1 MSEVISLNY
10 TGDSV
15 KRINSGSSKKF
26 TSFRTLIS
34 YLFTKGN
41 NEHDTN
47 HATIIVIARSIT
59 RERCKLDRLGLKEK
73 TLLLKYYFNHLNVV
87 VVDGGALDNEV
98 VVEQINEAIERID
111 KLIHDRISRVETW
124 TGTGKASVNDFF
136 DQETA
141 ADNDL
146 MFSIDDIV
154 ATMSFV
160 LTYNTNTTPGTLAS
174 LIELNK
180 LIMEEIDF
188 LSLLSNN
195 SKRHLLKLCHLL
207 GHWSFP
213 AHELT
218 NDDLVYCVYL
228 VLAYAINEVK
238 KNTDLILQPDVSFPS
253 SNELLGLVFMVRDT
267 YKNGNPFH
275 NFRHATDVLQACFHY
290 VIRLR
295 CLPCFKQFRTDPK
308 ADECLVLSGEVALDA
323 AVELIPVDDN
333 ETVLENL
340 QKSSSLS
347 TSISTSVETKT
358 ALVDG
363 LIVSMQKETAVESSA
378 HMNSIQTLAL
388 LIAALGHDVGHPGVT
403 NAFMIKH
410 SAPMSLIY
418 NERSV
423 LELYHSAVFINKILA
438 INWPDILNVDIDVKT
453 NISLKKLIVSCI
465 LATDMAEHFEYID
478 KLAHFKA
485 DQYILEVNRVNLISS
500 LLIKCADISN
510 VTRPLRVSS
519 QWALVLGREFCEVST
534 LENKL
539 ALLQPTPELD
549 VHYDKVPSALPDI
562 LQANPDIHKGQIFF
576 INTFAENLFNNIA
589 ELLPEL
595 RYTCDIIQENKEFW
609 LSR

>member
-10 TGDSV
+10 MGDSV

-34 YLFTKGN
+34 YLFKKGN

-59 RERCKLDRLGLKEK
+59 RERCKLDRLGMKEK

-87 VVDGGALDNEV
+87 VVDGGALENEL

-174 LIELNK
+174 VIELNK

-238 KNTDLILQPDVSFPS
+238 KSTDLELQPDVLFPS

-275 NFRHATDVLQACFHY
+275 NFRHAVDVLQACFHY

-295 CLPCFKQFRTDPK
+295 CLPYFKQFRTDPK
-308 ADECLVLSGEVALDA
+308 ADEWLVLSGDIALDTV
-323 AVELIPVDDN
+323 VELIPVDDN
-333 ETVLENL
+333 NTVLETL
-340 QKSSSLS
+340 HKSSPLS
-347 TSISTSVETKT
+347 TSVSTSIQAKS

-363 LIVSMQKETAVESSA
+363 LIISMQKETTVESSA

-438 INWPDILNVDIDVKT
+438 INWPGILSVNIDRKT
-453 NISLKKLIVSCI
+453 KISLKNLIISCI

-485 DQYILEVNRVNLISS
+485 DRYMLEVNRVNLISS

-534 LENKL
+534 LEKKL
-539 ALLQPTPELD
+539 AHHQLTPELD
-549 VHYDKVPSALPDI
+549 IHYDKVPSALPDI

-595 RYTCDIIQENKEFW
+595 RYTCDIVQENKEFW

>member
-10 TGDSV
+10 MGDSV

-34 YLFTKGN
+34 YLFKKGN
-41 NEHDTN
+41 NEHDIN

-59 RERCKLDRLGLKEK
+59 RERCKLDRLGMKEK

-87 VVDGGALDNEV
+87 VVDGGALENEV

-238 KNTDLILQPDVSFPS
+238 KSTDLDLQPDVSFPS

-275 NFRHATDVLQACFHY
+275 NFRHAVDVLQACFHY

-295 CLPCFKQFRTDPK
+295 CLPCFKQFRTDPR
-308 ADECLVLSGEVALDA
+308 ADEWLVLSGEVALDTV
-323 AVELIPVDDN
+323 VELIPVDEN
-333 ETVLENL
+333 STVLETL
-340 QKSSSLS
+340 HKSSPLS
-347 TSISTSVETKT
+347 TSISSSLQAKT

-363 LIVSMQKETAVESSA
+363 LIISMQKETTVESSA

-388 LIAALGHDVGHPGVT
+388 LIAAIGHDVGHPGVT

-438 INWPDILNVDIDVKT
+438 INWPGILNVNIDGKT
-453 NISLKKLIVSCI
+453 KISLKNLIISCI

-485 DQYILEVNRVNLISS
+485 DRYMLEVNRVNLISS

-534 LENKL
+534 LEKKL
-539 ALLQPTPELD
+539 APLQPTPELD

-576 INTFAENLFNNIA
+576 ITTFAENLFNNIA

-595 RYTCDIIQENKEFW
+595 RYTCDIVQENKEFW

>member
-1 MSEVISLNY
+1 M
-10 TGDSV
+10 
-15 KRINSGSSKKF
+15 
-26 TSFRTLIS
+26 
-34 YLFTKGN
+34 
-41 NEHDTN
+41 
-47 HATIIVIARSIT
+47 
-59 RERCKLDRLGLKEK
+59 KEK

-87 VVDGGALDNEV
+87 VLDGDALEKEFVVD
-98 VVEQINEAIERID
+98 QINEAIEKID
-111 KLIHDRISRVETW
+111 KMIHDRISRVETW
-124 TGTGKASVNDFF
+124 TGTGKTSVNDFF
-136 DQETA
+136 NQNTA
-141 ADNDL
+141 CDNDL
-146 MFSIDDIV
+146 MFEIEDIV

-160 LTYNTNTTPGTLAS
+160 LNYNTNTTPDTLAN
-174 LIELNK
+174 ITVLNK

-188 LSLLSNN
+188 LGLLSNS
-195 SKRHLLKLCHLL
+195 SKKHLLKLCHLL

-228 VLAYAINEVK
+228 ILSYAIKEVK
-238 KNTDLILQPDVSFPS
+238 RSTDLQFDPDVTFPS
-253 SNELLGLVFMVRDT
+253 SNELLGLAFMVRDT

-275 NFRHATDVLQACFHY
+275 NFRHAVDVLQACFHY

-295 CLPCFKQFRTDPK
+295 CLPCFKQFKHDPK
-308 ADECLVLSGEVALDA
+308 ADELLVLRAETALDT
-323 AVELIPVDDN
+323 AVELVPVEDN
-333 ETVLENL
+333 ELLNTS
-340 QKSSSLS
+340 QKSNTSST
-347 TSISTSVETKT
+347 TSISAKLETKT
-358 ALVDG
+358 SLSDG
-363 LIVSMQKETAVESSA
+363 LVIAIQKETAVSELNSA

-403 NAFMIKH
+403 NAFMIKYA
-410 SAPMSLIY
+410 APTSLIY

-423 LELYHSAVFINKILA
+423 LELYHSAVFINKILS
-438 INWPDILNVDIDVKT
+438 INWPRILDVDIDGKT
-453 NISLKKLIVSCI
+453 KISLKSLIISCI

-485 DQYILEVNRVNLISS
+485 DQYILDVNRVKLISS

-519 QWALVLGREFCEVST
+519 QWALVLGREFNEVSM
-534 LENKL
+534 LEKKL
-539 ALLQPTPELD
+539 SLAQPAPTLD
-549 VHYDKVPSALPDI
+549 VHYDKVPSSLPDI
-562 LQANPDIHKGQIFF
+562 LDANPNLHKGQIFF